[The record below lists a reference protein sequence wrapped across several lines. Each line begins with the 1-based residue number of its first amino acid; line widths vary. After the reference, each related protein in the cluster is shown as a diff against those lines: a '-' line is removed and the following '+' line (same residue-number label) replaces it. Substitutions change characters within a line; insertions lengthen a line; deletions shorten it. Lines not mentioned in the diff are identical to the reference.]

1 MKKWMAA
8 CLMIMLVLTAFSA
21 SAEMIIY
28 TPQEHELL
36 PVSGQSIAFQW
47 EPQSVEMEMYII
59 DTDQNV
65 LGYQTIEPGADGIR
79 VPIDGMKE
87 GQPYLLILMIGDD
100 SVSAAFAIDMGG
112 GKAGSVNWSA
122 GPSGSGSG
130 GSGYGMITFNTENVE
145 GLAKK
150 MIDFYNKIME
160 DRFSL
165 AEGYSLSNSR
175 GVYYVESEEGLLL
188 NTVMLHLSNSNGY
201 FPYTE
206 RYMKEYTDTVFEILA
221 SDYEQLDALGYLEDD
236 EFEPFSNRF
245 AQILDGTISGGF
257 AVLPIEFYN
266 DQGVSFMLFALTN
279 ENGNVLLDDN
289 LYAHFCVMDS
299 TGKLVSMLMTEQE
312 EIAQLIEE
320 LGLDKEAVAQMLP
333 KVMSLGFTQERLVAE
348 LTELIKAGNAQKDV
362 QSSAD
367 SDFHA
372 AARDR
377 ESAVGKSYARILWDR
392 MNGVYD
398 DVLDTL
404 IQQKTDAELV
414 PNVDWQMAMY
424 KGILYEM
431 LEQNTEGIG
440 GTASVAAEYCK
451 AIRSAY
457 ATANRTETVDA
468 ALSGIALPQD
478 EAWASLLSLVMDNM
492 GAQSDADLAV
502 IACMI
507 AEQTANEAVLRDLAA
522 AAGEQSVLGSVC
534 TGMIEET
541 RAAFLEL
548 AKTFDTPV
556 TKTLAD
562 TDAGKRIASLK
573 SVTANS
579 LALSDMNAD
588 RSAMAEVYAMYGV
601 SKPIAAMEQ
610 SLDIGDRLIQL
621 NLIREELRAL
631 VEAAYEGADGKA
643 AVLYT
648 ATRLFL
654 IAEERCLTAT
664 QSYFESVDSS
674 WFANT
679 FANEAVTNLK
689 TGTAAVNASRD
700 SVRETGRTLRE
711 QRSSGLNARLKE
723 SNAALGRT
731 RQAIV
736 NTRQSP
742 LTMTH
747 EPEKKGGTVCMIPK
761 GEVVTVLEEGQWPL
775 VEYDGKQGFV
785 DGQYL
790 L

>member
-1 MKKWMAA
+1 MRKWMAA
-8 CLMIMLVLTAFSA
+8 CLMIMLILAAFSA

-47 EPQSVEMEMYII
+47 EPQAVEMEMYII
-59 DTDQNV
+59 DADQNV
-65 LGYQTIEPGADGIR
+65 LGYQTIEPGVDGIR
-79 VPIDGMKE
+79 VPVDGMKE

-100 SVSAAFAIDMGG
+100 SVSAAFAIDMGSG
-112 GKAGSVNWSA
+112 NAGNVNWSA
-122 GPSGSGSG
+122 GSSGSGSG
-130 GSGYGMITFNTENVE
+130 GSGYGMITFNTESVE

-175 GVYYVESEEGLLL
+175 GVYYVESDEGLLL

-414 PNVDWQMAMY
+414 PNIDWQTAMY

-431 LEQNTEGIG
+431 LEQNTEGIS

-457 ATANRTETVDA
+457 ATANRTEAVDA

-522 AAGEQSVLGSVC
+522 AAGEQSVLGSVSA
-534 TGMIEET
+534 GMIEET

-556 TKTLAD
+556 THTLAD

-573 SVTANS
+573 SVTANA
-579 LALSDMNAD
+579 LTLSDMNAE
-588 RSAMAEVYAMYGV
+588 RSVMADVYVMYGV
-601 SKPIAAMEQ
+601 SKPIDAMEQ

-664 QSYFESVDSS
+664 QSYFEGVDSS

-679 FANEAVTNLK
+679 FANESVTNLK
-689 TGTAAVNASRD
+689 TGTAAVKASQD
-700 SVRETGRTLRE
+700 SVRETGKTLRE